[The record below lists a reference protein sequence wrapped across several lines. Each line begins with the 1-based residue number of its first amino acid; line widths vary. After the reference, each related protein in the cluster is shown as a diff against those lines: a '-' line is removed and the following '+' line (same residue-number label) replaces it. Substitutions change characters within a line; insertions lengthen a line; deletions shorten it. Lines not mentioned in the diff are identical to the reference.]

1 MPPRKGSGSKFQHKH
16 LSLAATL
23 FIAMMFLTISVLNA
37 YMQIGER

>member
-1 MPPRKGSGSKFQHKH
+1 VPSRKGSGSKFHHQH

-23 FIAMMFLTISVLNA
+23 FVAMMFLTISVLNA